1 MPKVTYEFDMYED
14 KSERETF
21 EAARDL
27 LSALEEFRNWMRNY
41 RKHGEG
47 ITPAERKFF
56 SDLDEAAVSVVRN
69 VVWDKFWEIV
79 DDNGVDK
86 LL

>member
-27 LSALEEFRNWMRNY
+27 LIALEEFRNWMCND

-47 ITPAERKFF
+47 ITP
-56 SDLDEAAVSVVRN
+56 N